1 MDKLKNLKELLEF
14 LYKNPI
20 SVFVLLSVVFGYL
33 YFQQN
38 EEINK
43 LSLEVGGLRVEQ
55 QKMNEIIFL
64 KTKIIEMECDVEAN

>member
-1 MDKLKNLKELLEF
+1 MGKLKDTKELVEF
-14 LYKNPI
+14 LYKNPV
-20 SVFVLLSVVFGYL
+20 SVFVLLSIVFGYL

-38 EEINK
+38 EEITR

-64 KTKIIEMECDVEAN
+64 KTKIIEMTCGD